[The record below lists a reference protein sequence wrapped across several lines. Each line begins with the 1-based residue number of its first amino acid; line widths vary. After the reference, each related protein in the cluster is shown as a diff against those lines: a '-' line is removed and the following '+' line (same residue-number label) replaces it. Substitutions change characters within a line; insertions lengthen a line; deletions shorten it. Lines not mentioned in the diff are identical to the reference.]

1 MANVESVLSVGG
13 FLEGTWCVSVWPPPF
28 ILFPLYPNKASPK
41 LLVSTLGSAQI
52 MEVMEEEASTE
63 DGLVLEM
70 HLDMPP
76 SLRGVADLDLR
87 VH

>member
-1 MANVESVLSVGG
+1 
-13 FLEGTWCVSVWPPPF
+13 
-28 ILFPLYPNKASPK
+28 
-41 LLVSTLGSAQI
+41 

>member
-1 MANVESVLSVGG
+1 
-13 FLEGTWCVSVWPPPF
+13 
-28 ILFPLYPNKASPK
+28 
-41 LLVSTLGSAQI
+41 

-63 DGLVLEM
+63 DGL
-70 HLDMPP
+70 HLDMTP

>member
-1 MANVESVLSVGG
+1 MFGERESVLSVGG
-13 FLEGTWCVSVWPPPF
+13 LLEGTWCVSVWPPPF
-28 ILFPLYPNKASPK
+28 ILFPLYPNKATPE
-41 LLVSTLGSAQI
+41 LLVSSLGSAQI

-63 DGLVLEM
+63 DGL

>member
-1 MANVESVLSVGG
+1 MVRFRVATAMYVYVQVAH
-13 FLEGTWCVSVWPPPF
+13 
-28 ILFPLYPNKASPK
+28 PNEASPEF
-41 LLVSTLGSAQI
+41 LFSS
-52 MEVMEEEASTE
+52 MEVMEEEASAE

>member
-1 MANVESVLSVGG
+1 
-13 FLEGTWCVSVWPPPF
+13 
-28 ILFPLYPNKASPK
+28 LFPLYPNKASPK
-41 LLVSTLGSAQI
+41 LLVSSLGSAQI

-63 DGLVLEM
+63 DGL